1 MSNIRINEDIQP
13 LTFFRNNSV
22 TMAKQLKETQ
32 RPIVLTI
39 NGKPEIV
46 CQDVEAYQRLLDLA
60 ALASEDEAI
69 RQGEEDMRLG
79 REQPAEEFFAEFRK
93 KHGLPG

>member
-1 MSNIRINEDIQP
+1 MPTIRLTDDIQP
-13 LTFFRNNSV
+13 LTYFRNNSV
-22 TMAKQLKETQ
+22 AMAKQLKETQ

-60 ALASEDEAI
+60 ALADESEAI
-69 RQGEEDMRLG
+69 RQAEEEIRQGLG
-79 REQPAEEFFAEFRK
+79 RPAREFFAEFEK
-93 KHGLPG
+93 EHGV